1 MPYPPN
7 PRLLR
12 DPDTATVPAT
22 STPVRYWC
30 CEHGRAAY
38 PDPCPYQARHQRT
51 AREGTA
57 AVAVALLAASGAVP
71 WQRSPEH
78 DQQPVRRPLSP
89 RERDVVSGWASG
101 LRSHEIARDLGIR
114 TDSVNR
120 AGTNARLS
128 LGART
133 QAHAVYLAIKAG
145 EIDQPA
151 PATTTR

>member
-12 DPDTATVPAT
+12 DPDTAEPAT
-22 STPVRYWC
+22 SSPVRYWC
-30 CEHGRAAY
+30 CEHGRAAH
-38 PDPCPYQARHQRT
+38 PDPCPYRARHQQT
-51 AREGTA
+51 TREGTA
-57 AVAVALLAASGAVP
+57 AVAVALLAAS
-71 WQRSPEH
+71 
-78 DQQPVRRPLSP
+78 QPVPRPRAPEDDQRPLRRPLSP

-101 LRSHEIARDLGIR
+101 LRSHEIAQELGIR

-133 QAHAVYLAIKAG
+133 QAHAVYLAVQAG
-145 EIDQPA
+145 EIGQPA
-151 PATTTR
+151 PSTR